1 MKYISIISIFTCIF
15 ISVYFYLSYRNDK
28 NAEHTDMEISVYK
41 KAINYLGEIKGGYF
55 SKDRISKNLK
65 SYGNPYN
72 ITPEGYITFKVIPT
86 VIFFSLSFLEGWYI
100 AGVLVAIA
108 SFFILDLC
116 FLIKNY
122 EDMNKITFEL
132 KNIYDAIIMQ
142 TAAGLYIGDILNQCY
157 LIVSNKRIKRSL
169 AELTAEISIHSNIES
184 ALDNFTK
191 KFRSDDINNFAVAIK
206 QSLKTGKSL
215 EQLEDI
221 SSQIDDLNLVAVQE
235 ITNKIPDKMSLLGL
249 YYFAGIMITIAL
261 FTFPQLANFNS
272 SVLR

>member
-1 MKYISIISIFTCIF
+1 MKYISIISIFLCILV
-15 ISVYFYLSYRNDK
+15 SAYFYLSYIRDK
-28 NAEHTDMEISVYK
+28 NAKNTNIEVSIYK
-41 KAINYLGEIKGGYF
+41 KIINYLGDIKGGYF
-55 SKDRISKNLK
+55 SKERISKSLK

-72 ITPEGYITFKVIPT
+72 ITPDGYIIFKVIPT
-86 VIFFSLSFLEGWYI
+86 VLFFILSFAEGWYI
-100 AGVLVAIA
+100 AGIILAIA

-116 FLIKNY
+116 FFIKNY

-169 AELTAEISIHSNIES
+169 AELTAEISIYSNMES
-184 ALDNFTK
+184 ALDNFTE

-215 EQLEDI
+215 EQLEDV

-235 ITNKIPDKMSLLGL
+235 ITSKIPDKMSLIGL
-249 YYFAGIMITIAL
+249 YYFGGIMATIAI
-261 FTFPQLANFNS
+261 FTFPSLTQFSTGL
-272 SVLR
+272 LK